1 MIRYLK
7 QSEIDTEKWDQCI
20 DSSFN
25 GMTYAKSWYLDLVAE
40 QWEALVEN
48 DYERVFP
55 LVFRKKLGIY
65 YLYQPVF
72 TQQLGIFSTTLLT
85 EDIVSNFIQSI
96 PKHFGFAEIN
106 LNTFNKVGEGKFKIH
121 KWLNHELDL
130 IEPYALLFKNYSSN
144 LKRNLKKA
152 NKENL
157 TFTDGIKPDNIIK
170 IFKENRG
177 LSLPLNDQDYNILT
191 RLSYT
196 GIYKGLIKTYG
207 VYTGANELC
216 AGVIFLKSKKKKI
229 FLFSG
234 LTKQGKEVNA
244 MPFLIDQFIQQNN
257 QQHVT
262 LDFEGSNDK
271 NLARFYKS
279 FGSKEITYPHLKIN
293 QFKFPLSIF
302 YRMTKGY

>member
-7 QSEIDTEKWDQCI
+7 QSEIDTDKWDQCI

-40 QWEALVEN
+40 QWEAMVEN

-55 LVFRKKLGIY
+55 LVFRKKFGIY

-85 EDIVSNFIQSI
+85 EDTVSNFIQSI

-106 LNTFNKVGEGKFKIH
+106 LNTFNKVGEGKFKLLN
-121 KWLNHELDL
+121 WLNHELDL
-130 IEPYALLFKNYSSN
+130 IEPYELLLKNYSSN

-152 NKENL
+152 YKEKL
-157 TFTDGIKPDNIIK
+157 TFSDSIKPDNIIK
-170 IFKENRG
+170 IFRENRG
-177 LSLPLNDQDYNILT
+177 STLSLNDHDYNILT
-191 RLSYT
+191 RIAYA

-207 VYTGANELC
+207 VYTSTNELC
-216 AGVIFLKSKKKKI
+216 AGVIFLQSKKKKI

-234 LTKQGKEVNA
+234 LTEQGKKVNA

-257 QQHVT
+257 QQHMT

-279 FGSKEITYPHLKIN
+279 FGSKEINYPHLKIN
-293 QFKFPLSIF
+293 HFAFPLNVLFKIA
-302 YRMTKGY
+302 KGF

>member
-1 MIRYLK
+1 MIHYLK
-7 QSEIDTEKWDQCI
+7 HNEIDKEKWDQCI
-20 DSSFN
+20 DGSFN

-40 QWEALVEN
+40 QWEALVED

-55 LVFRKKLGIY
+55 LVYRKKYGIY

-72 TQQLGIFSTTLLT
+72 TQQLGIFSTTLLAEET
-85 EDIVSNFIQSI
+85 VTRFIESI
-96 PKHFGFAEIN
+96 PKHFRFAEIN
-106 LNTFNKVGEGKFKIH
+106 LNTFNKIQKGQFKVF

-130 IEPYALLFKNYSSN
+130 IKPYELIFKSYSTN

-152 NKENL
+152 SKENL
-157 TFTDGIKPDNIIK
+157 TFTESIKPDNIIK
-170 IFKENRG
+170 IFRDNRG
-177 LSLPLNDQDYNILT
+177 QALALKDQDYNILI
-191 RLSYT
+191 RLAYE
-196 GIYKGLIKTYG
+196 GIYKGVIKTYG
-207 VYTGANELC
+207 VYTTTNELC
-216 AGVIFLKSKKKKI
+216 AGMIFLQSKKKKI

-257 QQHVT
+257 QQHIT

-293 QFKFPLSIF
+293 RFDFPLNLLFRIV
-302 YRMTKGY
+302 KGY

>member
-1 MIRYLK
+1 MINYLK
-7 QSEIDTEKWDQCI
+7 HNVIDKEKWDQCI
-20 DSSFN
+20 DDSFN

-55 LVFRKKLGIY
+55 LVYRKKYGIY

-72 TQQLGIFSTTLLT
+72 TQQLGIFSKTLLT
-85 EDIVSNFIQSI
+85 EETVSHFINSI
-96 PKHFGFAEIN
+96 PKHFRFAEIN
-106 LNTFNKVGEGKFKIH
+106 LNTFNKVQKGKFKVFN
-121 KWLNHELDL
+121 WLNHELDL
-130 IEPYALLFKNYSSN
+130 IKPYEFIFKQYSTN

-152 NKENL
+152 AKENL
-157 TFTDGIKPDNIIK
+157 TFTESIKPDNIIK
-170 IFKENRG
+170 IFRENRG
-177 LSLPLNDQDYNILT
+177 RDLTLTDHDYNTLV
-191 RLSYT
+191 RLAYS
-196 GIYKGLIKTYG
+196 GIYKGVVKTYG
-207 VYTGANELC
+207 VYTKKNELC
-216 AGVIFLKSKKKKI
+216 AGVIFLQSKKKKI

-234 LTKQGKEVNA
+234 LTELGKQLNA
-244 MPFLIDQFIQQNN
+244 MPFLIDRFIQQNN

-293 QFKFPLSIF
+293 NFKFPINLMFKMI
-302 YRMTKGY
+302 KGY